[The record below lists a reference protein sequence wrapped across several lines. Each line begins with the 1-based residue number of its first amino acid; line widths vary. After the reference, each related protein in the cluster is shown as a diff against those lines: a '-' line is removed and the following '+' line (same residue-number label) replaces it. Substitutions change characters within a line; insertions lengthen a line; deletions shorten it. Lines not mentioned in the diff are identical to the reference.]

1 MPYRTLKKNS
11 FILAHTVSFSGIFS
25 NIGSWGKSNHIG
37 ILGHVNIYH
46 LAILSDTIL
55 NDLQTQYCFIFPS
68 TSWCLLVLISSF
80 TETGAQAPSTYKLQ
94 NKDLY
99 PELSGLKC
107 ALFPSEW
114 CQKVRS
120 HGSTWGPGAWEPFM
134 GCSAQHF
141 GMQTPLS
148 KPLLA

>member
-1 MPYRTLKKNS
+1 MIYRHNIVLFS
-11 FILAHTVSFSGIFS
+11 QARHDVCLYWYPHFI
-25 NIGSWGKSNHIG
+25 
-37 ILGHVNIYH
+37 
-46 LAILSDTIL
+46 
-55 NDLQTQYCFIFPS
+55 
-68 TSWCLLVLISSF
+68 
-80 TETGAQAPSTYKLQ
+80 ETGAQVPSAYKLQ

-99 PELSGLKC
+99 PELSGLKYV
-107 ALFPSEW
+107 LFPTEW